1 MTTVPELQRSLT
13 APIRDLPT
21 DLARRYQS
29 KLEGYRADFEP
40 RTTLERDLVAEMA
53 HLVLQLEQA
62 RAVAAAVVTIRIE
75 TEAVERQAG
84 AAAAVGQGSCRDDRD
99 ARLAALHLQTLAFDA
114 TAEGERLRRHHD
126 TCERGLHRTIA
137 TFLKLRKAAASA
149 GSNTKEPKRE
159 YAGTAPLDP
168 RPSAPCSPSQEQW
181 LLYAPVHEPGN
192 GRPAAPANR
201 QFNSTAGDVG
211 PDGVVT
217 PSAVIA
223 DAQAGYSDGTTAGEF
238 ASAPH
243 TAGSNAEDDERD
255 PGQNTDYAFKLV
267 LEAAVANQRKP
278 KTASKRLEL
287 GLLERAIVAQAREIH
302 RLELLEQAREDF
314 YHRRGPQ
321 PFSRHPWHPDPRLTG
336 EPPPYRNSRIERNG
350 RNS

>member
-1 MTTVPELQRSLT
+1 MSLGARSKTTWWRRWHTWCCSLNRRGPSLRRSS
-13 APIRDLPT
+13 PSVSRP
-21 DLARRYQS
+21 RRS
-29 KLEGYRADFEP
+29 S
-40 RTTLERDLVAEMA
+40 
-53 HLVLQLEQA
+53 QA
-62 RAVAAAVVTIRIE
+62 
-75 TEAVERQAG
+75 

-114 TAEGERLRRHHD
+114 TPEGERLRRHYGA
-126 TCERGLHRTIA
+126 CERALHRTIA
-137 TFLKLRKAAASA
+137 TFLKLRKAAAIA
-149 GSNTKEPKRE
+149 GCNTTETERE
-159 YAGTAPLDP
+159 YAGTAPVDP

-181 LLYAPVHEPGN
+181 QPYAPVHEPSN
-192 GRPAAPANR
+192 GHPAAPANR
-201 QFNSTAGDVG
+201 QFHTTAGDVG

-223 DAQAGYSDGTTAGEF
+223 DGQAGYHDGTTAGRAGEF

-243 TAGSNAEDDERD
+243 TAGSNEEDDERD
-255 PGQNTDYAFKLV
+255 PGHNTDAAFKLV

-287 GLLERAIVAQAREIH
+287 GLLERAIVAQAKEIH
-302 RLELLEQAREDF
+302 RLELFEQAREDF

-321 PFSRHPWHPDPRLTG
+321 PFSRKPWHPDPRLTG
-336 EPPPYRNSRIERNG
+336 ELPPYRNSRIERNG